1 MSRPRQPIL
10 TLPNLLTLVRIP
22 LAAAVWLVT
31 HQPVWLI
38 VVMVAAAVSDLA
50 DGRFARAIRAH
61 RIRQGVD
68 HGLLGEAGGIGSWLD
83 PLCDK
88 LFVISLLA
96 AIYFSHRPGVL
107 VVALI
112 ATRELFLVPLVL
124 FYKLIPRDRRKMRFD
139 FRAGLV
145 GKLATVGQFAAV
157 AAIVMAPDRVMLL
170 AIVAGVTGGLAVI
183 HYVKRAAFAMQA
195 ALASE
200 PPAAS

>member
-1 MSRPRQPIL
+1 MSRLRQPIL

-31 HQPVWLI
+31 DRPVLLI
-38 VVMVAAAVSDLA
+38 AVMVAAAVSDLA
-50 DGRFARAIRAH
+50 DGRFARAIRA
-61 RIRQGVD
+61 RRLRQGVD

-96 AIYFSHRPGVL
+96 AIYVSHRPSLL

-124 FYKLIPRDRRKMRFD
+124 FYKLIPRERRKMRFD
-139 FRAGLV
+139 FRAGMV

-157 AAIVMAPDRVMLL
+157 AAIVMAPDQVWLL
-170 AIVAGVTGGLAVI
+170 SIAAGITGGLAVAA
-183 HYVKRAAFAMQA
+183 YLKRAAAAMQA
-195 ALASE
+195 ALASG
-200 PPAAS
+200 